1 MCCVWKDQSRKQV
14 QLESWNWTFCG
25 SFYESSGPGL
35 WSLCPCALEG
45 CQKSSRCQHF
55 SHRLSSL
62 ASWGACS
69 NQLINLAIQI
79 SDVDTSVQATVM
91 AMTSVLGLWGHWKL
105 CAVSSWTAR
114 LSAWTWCR
122 ESTTGSTCRQAFVGN
137 FLQNELFMWIFLRR
151 KRYETNFTWIYSAS
165 DGFVRFSKS
174 SAACSTAWFAF
185 TSFGRGLWT
194 KFATFFFES
203 FINMQHHAAWYT
215 DTYRPFGTWTETNW
229 QGSHRVFVTGYVT
242 QGTFTQ
248 AQAVLSPSSKVIER

>member
-79 SDVDTSVQATVM
+79 SDVDTSVQVTVM

-122 ESTTGSTCRQAFVGN
+122 ESTTGSTCRQAFVGF

-151 KRYETNFTWIYSAS
+151 KRYDQFHLNLLCIRWVCQVLQKLGSVQHSLVCFYL
-165 DGFVRFSKS
+165 
-174 SAACSTAWFAF
+174 
-185 TSFGRGLWT
+185 LWSRTT

-203 FINMQHHAAWYT
+203 FINMQHATWYT

-242 QGTFTQ
+242 QDTFTQ
-248 AQAVLSPSSKVIER
+248 AQAVLLPSSKVIER